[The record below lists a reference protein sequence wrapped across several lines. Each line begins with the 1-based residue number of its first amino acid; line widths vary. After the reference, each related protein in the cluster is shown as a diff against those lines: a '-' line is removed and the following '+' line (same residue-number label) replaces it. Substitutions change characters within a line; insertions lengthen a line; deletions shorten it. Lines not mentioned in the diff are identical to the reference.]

1 MSNQEWSSFDKW
13 LKEHPYLKEIGSF
26 HRVLSKAIEGF
37 DKEQFSKD
45 LPVSDLEEIKQ
56 GYSKGVP
63 LLSSLTEIN
72 MVTGIAGSL
81 FKKIV
86 NALLEADLPSKTLE
100 QVKAL
105 RGYIEKVPDLPR
117 RLIRLVIKGSSDS
130 KPEEL
135 ESVFNDVNEGFVNF
149 LAWSS
154 LSAILEPLREVT
166 GELLEEKPWRKGYC
180 PLCGHLPAM
189 GQLIRTKRGRERELI
204 CGCCKM
210 KWTYRRIG
218 CPYCGNENV
227 NTLKLIEFVEM
238 PEMRLDTCEECKAY
252 VKTYINQGNEQV
264 ALADWSTLHLD
275 LIGKN
280 KGFQRVD
287 EFFYEL

>member
-1 MSNQEWSSFDKW
+1 MSNQEWANIELW
-13 LKEHPYLKEIGSF
+13 LEAHPFLKEIGNL
-26 HRVLSKAIEGF
+26 HRVLSIVSEGF
-37 DKEQFSKD
+37 AAESLSKE
-45 LPVSDLEEIKQ
+45 VMEIKINQ
-56 GYSKGVP
+56 DMIRQDYARGIPV
-63 LLSSLTEIN
+63 LSSLQEIN
-72 MVTGIAGSL
+72 LITETAGNL
-81 FKKIV
+81 LIKIV
-86 NALLEADLPSKTLE
+86 NALVEAELPPKMLE
-100 QVKAL
+100 QANVVKDKLNQSPEYAS
-105 RGYIEKVPDLPR
+105 
-117 RLIRLVIKGSSDS
+117 RLITWAAKDEGQTIF
-130 KPEEL
+130 EEFK
-135 ESVFNDVNEGFVNF
+135 SVNEGFINF

-154 LSAILEPLREVT
+154 LSASLKPLREVT

-189 GQLIRTKRGRERELI
+189 GQLVRTKRGRERDLI

-227 NTLKLIEFVEM
+227 NTLKLIEFADI

-275 LIGKN
+275 LVGKN
-280 KGFQRVD
+280 NGYQRVD
-287 EFFYEL
+287 DFFYEL